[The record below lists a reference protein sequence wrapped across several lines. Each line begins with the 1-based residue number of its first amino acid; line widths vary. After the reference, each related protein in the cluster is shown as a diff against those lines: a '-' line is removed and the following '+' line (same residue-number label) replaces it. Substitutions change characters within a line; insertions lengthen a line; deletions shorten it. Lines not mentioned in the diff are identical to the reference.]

1 MTKKKLIIGVG
12 NIEDAASDF
21 IEVWHQVESGKLP
34 KEAPIEKISFS
45 DQRLLFKT
53 LTPRRCDLLRY
64 VHEHGKIS
72 IRALAKGIGRDY
84 SNVHQ
89 DVKTLLQVGLILK
102 EEKNHQYHVPWD
114 IIVTEIPLFYPPA
127 ANEHATHKRYG
138 GGASTQAA
146 QR

>member
-1 MTKKKLIIGVG
+1 MTKKKLTVGVG
-12 NIEDAASDF
+12 SIEDAARDF
-21 IEVWHQVESGKLP
+21 IDVWHQVESGKLP
-34 KEAPIEKISFS
+34 KNAPIEKITFS

-72 IRALAKGIGRDY
+72 IRALAKGVDRDY

-102 EEKNHQYHVPWD
+102 DEKNDKYHVPWD
-114 IIVTEIPLFYPPA
+114 VIVTEIPMFSLPA
-127 ANEHATHKRYG
+127 ANEQTTSKHCCG
-138 GGASTQAA
+138 GTSVQASH
-146 QR
+146 R